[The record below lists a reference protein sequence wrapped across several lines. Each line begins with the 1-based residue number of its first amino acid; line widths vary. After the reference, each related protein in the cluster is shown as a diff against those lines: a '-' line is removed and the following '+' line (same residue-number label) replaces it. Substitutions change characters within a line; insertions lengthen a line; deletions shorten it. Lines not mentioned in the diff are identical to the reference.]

1 MLTTFALMAGTCFLA
16 YTNGA
21 NDNFKG
27 VATLFGSRT
36 TSYSFAIRLATIA
49 TLLGSVCS
57 VLLAEQLV
65 KSFSGIGLV
74 PDSIA
79 GSAFF
84 LMSVSM
90 GAGLTVLFATLTG
103 FPIST
108 THSLTGALVGA
119 GMVAAGPELQ
129 LSALGKSFVL
139 PLLFSPLVAVGLAA
153 ILYIIFRSARLK
165 LGVTKEMCVCVGET
179 LELVPLTQLSSNTS
193 EAAVEGGR
201 LSASVA
207 SEEECVERY
216 SGQVMGVNTQKALD
230 GLHFVSAGLVSFA
243 RGLNDTPKIA
253 AILLAV
259 SAFRIEWGLL
269 AVGAGMAVGG
279 LLSARKV
286 AHTMSKRI
294 SPLNHGQGFTANLVT
309 AFLVIVASRFGMP
322 VSTTHVS
329 CGSLF
334 GIGLSTGEG
343 NRGVMAQILL
353 SWILT
358 LPCAALAAGIT
369 AWLLG
374 NLI

>member
-1 MLTTFALMAGTCFLA
+1 MTALILLAGTCFLA

-36 TSYSFAIRLATIA
+36 TSYSLALWLATVA
-49 TLLGSVCS
+49 TFLGSVCS
-57 VLLAEQLV
+57 VLLAKQMVL
-65 KSFSGIGLV
+65 SFSGKGLV

-79 GSAFF
+79 GSASF
-84 LMSVSM
+84 LMSVAT
-90 GAGLTVLFATLTG
+90 GAGLTVLLATITG

-119 GMVAAGPELQ
+119 GLVAGGSELQ

-139 PLLFSPLVAVGLAA
+139 PLLVSPLVALGLAA
-153 ILYIIFRSARLK
+153 ILYMIFRSVRLR
-165 LGVTKEMCVCVGET
+165 LGVTKEMCVCVGESRK
-179 LELVPLTQLSSNTS
+179 LVPVAQLSANTA
-193 EAAVEGGR
+193 EAVAEGR
-201 LSASVA
+201 FSALVA
-207 SEEECVERY
+207 SEAECIERY
-216 SGQVMGVNTQKALD
+216 SGHLWGVNTQTVLD
-230 GLHFVSAGLVSFA
+230 ALHFVSAGLVSFA

-259 SAFRIEWGLL
+259 SALRIEWGLL
-269 AVGAGMAVGG
+269 AVGAGMSAGG

-286 AHTMSKRI
+286 ARTMSERI
-294 SPLNHGQGFTANLVT
+294 SPLNHGQGFTANVVT

-334 GIGLSTGEG
+334 GIGLTTGEG
-343 NRGVMAQILL
+343 DKKVMVHILL
-353 SWILT
+353 SWLLT
-358 LPCAALAAGIT
+358 LPCAAFAAAVA

-374 NLI
+374 NRL

>member
-36 TSYSFAIRLATIA
+36 TSYSSALWLATVA
-49 TLLGSVCS
+49 TFLGSVCS

-65 KSFSGIGLV
+65 RNFSGKGLV
-74 PDSIA
+74 PDSVA
-79 GSAFF
+79 GSASF
-84 LMSVSM
+84 LMSVAI
-90 GAGLTVLFATLTG
+90 GAGLTVLLATMTG

-119 GMVAAGPELQ
+119 GLIAAGSELQ

-139 PLLFSPLVAVGLAA
+139 PLLVSPLVAVGLAT
-153 ILYIIFRSARLK
+153 ILYVIFRSVRLR
-165 LGVTKEMCVCVGET
+165 LGITKEMCVCVGET
-179 LELVPLTQLSSNTS
+179 QRLVPVAQLSANTA
-193 EAAVEGGR
+193 EAAVEGQ
-201 LSASVA
+201 LSASVGMA
-207 SEEECVERY
+207 EECVERY
-216 SGQVMGVNTQKALD
+216 SGKLMGVNTQKALD
-230 GLHFVSAGLVSFA
+230 YLHFVSAGMVSFA

-259 SAFRIEWGLL
+259 SALRIEWGLL
-269 AVGAGMAVGG
+269 AVGVGMSAGG

-286 AHTMSKRI
+286 AFTMSQRI
-294 SPLNHGQGFTANLVT
+294 SPLNHGQGFTSNLVT
-309 AFLVIVASRFGMP
+309 AFLVVVASRFGMP

-334 GIGLSTGEG
+334 GIGLTTGEG
-343 NRGVMAQILL
+343 DNSVMVQILL
-353 SWILT
+353 SWVLT
-358 LPCAALAAGIT
+358 LPCAVFAAAIT

-374 NLI
+374 NRL

>member
-1 MLTTFALMAGTCFLA
+1 MLTAFALMAGTCFLA

-36 TSYSFAIRLATIA
+36 TSYSSAIRLATIA

-84 LMSVSM
+84 LMSVSI

-153 ILYIIFRSARLK
+153 ILYMIFRSARLK
-165 LGVTKEMCVCVGET
+165 LRVTKEMCVCVGET

-216 SGQVMGVNTQKALD
+216 SGEVMGVNTQKALD

>member
-201 LSASVA
+201 LLASVA

-259 SAFRIEWGLL
+259 SAFKIEWGLL

>member
-201 LSASVA
+201 LLASVA

-279 LLSARKV
+279 LLGARKV

>member
-1 MLTTFALMAGTCFLA
+1 MGWLIFLFIAVAFLA
-16 YTNGA
+16 YANGA

-201 LSASVA
+201 LLASVA

>member
-1 MLTTFALMAGTCFLA
+1 MAGTCFLA

-201 LSASVA
+201 LLASVA

>member
-201 LSASVA
+201 LLASVA

-259 SAFRIEWGLL
+259 SAFKIEWGLL

-279 LLSARKV
+279 LLGARKV